1 MAGVTEPGATPPAHP
16 SPTDPSPA
24 APSPRSSS
32 ADPGPT
38 AVTAV
43 VLCGGAGTR
52 FGGDKTRA
60 ALGAT
65 SVLDHLV
72 QGLPPAW
79 TVICVGAPR
88 ELSRPV
94 RWCREEPPGG
104 GPVAALA
111 AALTRVT
118 DPVVVAL
125 GGDMPYAAAPAPSLV
140 ARLAAEPDLDAVVG
154 RDGGGRLQPLLAA
167 YRAGALRAAVPDPPA
182 GAPLM
187 RVLDRLRT
195 TVVPLEAPG
204 TLDVDTR
211 ADLED
216 ARHRLDP

>member
-1 MAGVTEPGATPPAHP
+1 MTT
-16 SPTDPSPA
+16 
-24 APSPRSSS
+24 
-32 ADPGPT
+32 
-38 AVTAV
+38 VTAV

-60 ALGAT
+60 AFGPT
-65 SVLDHLV
+65 TVLDHLV
-72 QGLPPAW
+72 RGLPPTW
-79 TVICVGAPR
+79 TVVCVGEPR

-111 AALTRVT
+111 AALVHVG

-125 GGDMPYAAAPAPSLV
+125 GGDMPYAAGPAPALV
-140 ARLAAEPDLDAVVG
+140 AQLAGQPDVDAVVG
-154 RDGGGRLQPLLAA
+154 RDAGGRLQPLLAA
-167 YRAGALRAAVPDPPA
+167 YRADALRDAVPDPPQ

-195 TVVPLEAPG
+195 AVVPLEAPG
-204 TLDVDTR
+204 TLDVDTP

>member
-16 SPTDPSPA
+16 SSA
-24 APSPRSSS
+24 APFSGSSS
-32 ADPGPT
+32 AGPDP
-38 AVTAV
+38 AAATAV

-60 ALGAT
+60 ALGTT

-72 QGLPPAW
+72 QRLPPAW
-79 TVICVGAPR
+79 TVICVGTPR

-111 AALTRVT
+111 AALNHVT

-154 RDGGGRLQPLLAA
+154 RDGSGRLQPLLAA
-167 YRAGALRAAVPDPPA
+167 YRAQALRAAVPDPPE

-195 TVVPLEAPG
+195 AVVPLEAPG

>member
-1 MAGVTEPGATPPAHP
+1 VTT
-16 SPTDPSPA
+16 
-24 APSPRSSS
+24 
-32 ADPGPT
+32 
-38 AVTAV
+38 VTAV

-60 ALGAT
+60 VLGST
-65 SVLDHLV
+65 TVLDHLV
-72 QGLPPAW
+72 RALPPTW
-79 TVICVGAPR
+79 TVICVGVPR

-94 RWCREEPPGG
+94 RWCREVPPGG

-111 AALTRVT
+111 AALPHVT

-140 ARLAAEPDLDAVVG
+140 ARLAAEQDLDAVVG
-154 RDGGGRLQPLLAA
+154 RDAGGRLQPLLAA
-167 YRAGALRAAVPDPPA
+167 YRLEALRAAVPDPP
-182 GAPLM
+182 GGTPLM
-187 RVLDRLRT
+187 RVLDRMRSA
-195 TVVPLEAPG
+195 VVPLEAPG
-204 TLDVDTR
+204 TLDVDTP